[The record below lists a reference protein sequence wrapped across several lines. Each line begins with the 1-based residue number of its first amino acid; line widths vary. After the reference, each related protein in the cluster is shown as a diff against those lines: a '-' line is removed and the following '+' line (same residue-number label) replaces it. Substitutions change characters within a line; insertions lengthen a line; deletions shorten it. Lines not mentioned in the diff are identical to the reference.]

1 MGEFSNFFKFLIQA
15 LEDSKINYVII
26 GGLVSIHF
34 GRPRLTQDID
44 VIVKGDENEIRNL
57 AWHLEERNFEFD
69 EEDLVRNIIRLKTH
83 STIFHKDFPILHA
96 DIKGIYSELDQEVM
110 NGKTREKI
118 FGIDTWLES
127 IEDNIV
133 AKLVYGSQQDLEDAL
148 SVLIAQEERINISS
162 LVEKSKRFKVSDKLK
177 LIIEEKNKII

>member
-1 MGEFSNFFKFLIQA
+1 
-15 LEDSKINYVII
+15 
-26 GGLVSIHF
+26 
-34 GRPRLTQDID
+34 
-44 VIVKGDENEIRNL
+44 
-57 AWHLEERNFEFD
+57 
-69 EEDLVRNIIRLKTH
+69 
-83 STIFHKDFPILHA
+83 
-96 DIKGIYSELDQEVM
+96 M

-148 SVLIAQEERINISS
+148 SVLIAQEERINMSS
-162 LVEKSKRFKVSDKLK
+162 LVEKSSRFKVSDKLK